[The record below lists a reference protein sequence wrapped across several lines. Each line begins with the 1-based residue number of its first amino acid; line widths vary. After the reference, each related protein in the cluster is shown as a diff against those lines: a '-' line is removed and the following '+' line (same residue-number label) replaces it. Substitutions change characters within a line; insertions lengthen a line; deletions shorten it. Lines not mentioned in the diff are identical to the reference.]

1 MFLRDR
7 ELTIRNA
14 AKDDAHTLGEWWRD
28 GAVMA
33 HAGFPLGLDT
43 TDEEIVESL
52 RGDSDET
59 RRRHII
65 ELDGE
70 PIGEMNYR
78 LLEDGAAEIGI
89 KICRADKQ
97 EKGYGKR
104 LLRMFINGLF
114 EMGATKIVLD
124 TNLKNTRAQHVYETL
139 GFRKVRINENAWT
152 DQLGEPQTS
161 VDYEMF
167 PGDLK

>member
-1 MFLRDR
+1 MFLQDK

-14 AKDDAHTLGEWWRD
+14 SVDDAHTLGEWWRD

-33 HAGFPLGLDT
+33 HAGFPLGLNE
-43 TDEEIVESL
+43 TDEEIAEKL
-52 RGDSDET
+52 KTDSD
-59 RRRHII
+59 RSRRHII

-78 LLEDGAAEIGI
+78 FIEDGSAEIGI

-114 EMGATKIVLD
+114 EMGATKIILD
-124 TNLKNTRAQHVYETL
+124 TNLENTRAQHVYESL
-139 GFRKVRINENAWT
+139 GFRKVRVNENSWT
-152 DQLGEPQTS
+152 DQLGRPQSS
-161 VDYEMF
+161 VDYELL
-167 PGDLK
+167 PGELK